1 MKIESE
7 LRVVAHGDL
16 PTKEEANNIPDP
28 SEDQALI
35 RIVANTSSLET
46 KTNDLSSRTDGKASD
61 DGNG

>member
-1 MKIESE
+1 MNTPQKIETE
-7 LRVVAHGDL
+7 LRIIAHGDIL
-16 PTKEEANNIPDP
+16 PLIEPDP
-28 SEDQALI
+28 SEDEALI